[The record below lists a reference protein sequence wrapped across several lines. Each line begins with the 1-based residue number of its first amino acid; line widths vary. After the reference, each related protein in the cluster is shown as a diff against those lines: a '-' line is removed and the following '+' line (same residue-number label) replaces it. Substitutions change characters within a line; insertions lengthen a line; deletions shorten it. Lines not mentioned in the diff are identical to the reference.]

1 MSTRRPGRVME
12 YHFLRQKKRYSR
24 IIFPALF
31 MIFNLFYWIL
41 AGDMTTYQ
49 YFTGDDSVDI
59 ASLG

>member
-1 MSTRRPGRVME
+1 MKAS
-12 YHFLRQKKRYSR
+12 KKIDYPEDHDFILYR

-31 MIFNLFYWIL
+31 LIFNLFYWIL

-49 YFTGDDSVDI
+49 FFTGDDSVNI